1 MDNAVPRESLNTADK
16 IVVVEAPTE
25 GASPVLVALRE
36 MALVLSTDVIDAGL
50 QRYLQ
55 SHDLEPGGHT
65 HEPFLVCLTQRA
77 NVDRMM
83 ASVTSVTEA
92 PSNSAQIGVQATQ
105 AQSDLRDGEPQSLEV
120 VEKDGERGRNRT
132 FNLLIKSSFR
142 AHRTWLDGSV
152 SLWKSVILVPRY
164 SGHTCPSKHVPA
176 TESATVPH
184 AIPRR

>member
-55 SHDLEPGGHT
+55 SHDLEPAGRT

-142 AHRTWLDGSV
+142 AHWTWLDGSV
-152 SLWKSVILVPRY
+152 KPLEIRD
-164 SGHTCPSKHVPA
+164 SGTPIFRPYM
-176 TESATVPH
+176 P
-184 AIPRR
+184 I

>member
-55 SHDLEPGGHT
+55 SHDLEPAGRT

-92 PSNSAQIGVQATQ
+92 PEAKAHKSECRQP
-105 AQSDLRDGEPQSLEV
+105 R
-120 VEKDGERGRNRT
+120 RNLT
-132 FNLLIKSSFR
+132 CVTAN
-142 AHRTWLDGSV
+142 HN
-152 SLWKSVILVPRY
+152 LWKLLKKMVSAEGIE
-164 SGHTCPSKHVPA
+164 PS
-176 TESATVPH
+176 TY
-184 AIPRR
+184 